1 MRFIIILLAL
11 PLLTYGGVKSY
22 LLYSFKT
29 GIDNAIT
36 NISSVAVI
44 SYESIFSTL
53 DGSMGVR
60 NVIIRPAQSE
70 EEITIR
76 ELSLHRPDLLSLIV
90 IAHNIESGK
99 FPHKM
104 GIRIRQLH
112 VELDS
117 NSLAT
122 AVGMQEP
129 DSDNFLL
136 SLGGLGCGRDNMLS
150 LREYTDMGYTR
161 TALDVD
167 FDYEYMQ
174 KSQQLQYKIA
184 MTEPKQFKLSLSM
197 LMAFDP
203 AVIQSGYSNSDE
215 PAVKQLSVN
224 YVDNGFYKMRNSY
237 CSKQTG
243 SSVEQYVD
251 RHLKLLMAKING
263 HAPEA
268 AVNAYR
274 TLMLK
279 GGNFSMS
286 MNPQEPVMLS
296 EIKFYKQNLAMGLL
310 DLKFS
315 INQVV
320 VDGASIDW
328 RNGKSKTKKS
338 QNVEMVAKVDTVKKQ
353 SKTMLSE
360 ANKKRK
366 RVRDLVRERTGF
378 HTVNAARISKYVGK
392 NVQISTHRGKFREG
406 LLESVTPENIR
417 IIIRFGG
424 GEYELPIKKADISE
438 LKVYL

>member
-29 GIDNAIT
+29 GIDNSIT
-36 NISSVAVI
+36 KISSVAVI

-53 DGSMGVR
+53 DGSVGMR

-70 EEITIR
+70 EEITIT
-76 ELSLHRPDLLSLIV
+76 ELSLNRPDLLSLIV
-90 IAHNIESGK
+90 IAHDIESGQ
-99 FPHKM
+99 FPPKM
-104 GIRIRQLH
+104 GIRIRQLS
-112 VELDS
+112 VALDS
-117 NSLAT
+117 KSLAMT
-122 AVGMQEP
+122 VGMQEP

-136 SLGGLGCGRDNMLS
+136 SLGGLGCGQNNMLG
-150 LREYTDMGYTR
+150 LREYIDMGYTR

-167 FDYEYMQ
+167 FDYEYLQ
-174 KSQQLQYKIA
+174 KSQQLKYKVA
-184 MTEPKQFKLSLSM
+184 MTEPNFYKLSLSM
-197 LMAFDP
+197 QVAFDP
-203 AVIQSGYSNSDE
+203 AAIESGFSNSDE

-224 YVDNGFYKMRNSY
+224 YFDNGFYKMRNTY

-251 RHLKLLMAKING
+251 RHLRLLKAKIDG
-263 HAPEA
+263 HASEA
-268 AVNAYR
+268 AINAYR
-274 TLMLK
+274 TFMLK

-286 MNPQEPVMLS
+286 LNPQEPVMLS
-296 EIKFYKQNLAMGLL
+296 EIKFYKQNLAMDLL
-310 DLKFS
+310 DLKFA
-315 INQVV
+315 INQVI
-320 VDGASIDW
+320 VDGTSIDW
-328 RNGKSKTKKS
+328 ANGKPKTKKS
-338 QNVEMVAKVDTVKKQ
+338 KNVETVAKVNTVKKQ
-353 SKTMLSE
+353 FKKSLSV
-360 ANKKRK
+360 ANKKRN

-378 HTVNAARISKYVGK
+378 HTVNAARISKYVGR
-392 NVQISTHRGKFREG
+392 NVQISTRRGKFREG
-406 LLESVTPENIR
+406 ILDSVTPENIR